1 MQLYRQHRSAA
12 RRVPPNGYHQLGMGL
27 KPALCFSALCD
38 AHGAKQP
45 PAQRAADANTRCLEG
60 MPTKAAPVLVL
71 VVRTKL

>member
-1 MQLYRQHRSAA
+1 MLQEGC
-12 RRVPPNGYHQLGMGL
+12 PPIGYHQLGMGL
-27 KPALCFSALCD
+27 EPALCD

-45 PAQRAADANTRCLEG
+45 PAQRAADTNTRCLEG